1 MLLNGIFCC
10 FAINNKNNNSK
21 SNNTFNNRI
30 RQLNLCHCILCK
42 KNDLLLFSDFSEN
55 DGKNNSSFF
64 YFCVSSTSDVCL
76 TVSNEN
82 RQKNYI
88 RKLVKKPKNQE
99 KYYNNQFFE
108 EKKEEC
114 VFCLFVWEMYTLST
128 GVMRS
133 VARNFNRNI

>member
-42 KNDLLLFSDFSEN
+42 KMIYY
-55 DGKNNSSFF
+55 FF
-64 YFCVSSTSDVCL
+64 QIFRRMMEKTIPVSSTSDFCL